1 MCVIMSFTRRHH
13 NTSQSKTTSALSPLY
28 TEHLQVILLQSACLI
43 YTQGKEQRSLNKMM
57 QALVVFLLVITVSS
71 AFMLH
76 KIASIKKSQLLL
88 RSMVE
93 CPAGEFDINVIEQSS
108 SSLVI
113 VDFYAEWC
121 GPCKVTDTPYT
132 VLVIHTPTR
141 CVQ

>member
-1 MCVIMSFTRRHH
+1 
-13 NTSQSKTTSALSPLY
+13 
-28 TEHLQVILLQSACLI
+28 
-43 YTQGKEQRSLNKMM
+43 MM
-57 QALVVFLLVITVSS
+57 QVLFVFLVIITLSN
-71 AFMLH
+71 AFMSH

-121 GPCKVTDTPYT
+121 GPCKVVEFPYAVP
-132 VLVIHTPTR
+132 VLHTLLS
-141 CVQ
+141 V